1 MSSAS
6 AGLGHRSILT
16 SERVTVRGSR
26 RRRTLTVSAQCSGVS
41 FRQACVAVRRPSFIW
56 RKASSNGRK
65 EEVGRF
71 FIAPSHNRPRH
82 ISHVRILIAVARR
95 LRSTMSQPENGSLSS
110 TSRHT
115 QTGRQSPT
123 EIDGVHRH
131 HDPHLWRDLDHASL
145 PLSAPRDRHEIRDR
159 RCHSRARGSCPHLL
173 HEWTCDLDLRR
184 QAADRVAGLHRVR
197 TFVQRRVPGTRV
209 RRTPIRVSGK
219 ISLLV
224 GRFTAGR
231 RRNAG
236 VGRCEGSLTGSRAT
250 KESNSH
256 TSLRQRTQVS
266 KRVS

>member
-145 PLSAPRDRHEIRDR
+145 PLSAPRDRHEIRDGDAT
-159 RCHSRARGSCPHLL
+159 HAHAARARTFFMNGLVTWTFEDKRPIESLAFIVSALL
-173 HEWTCDLDLRR
+173 SKGVSPEHVSAGPRS
-184 QAADRVAGLHRVR
+184 ASVARSR
-197 TFVQRRVPGTRV
+197 YW
-209 RRTPIRVSGK
+209 S
-219 ISLLV
+219 
-224 GRFTAGR
+224 A
-231 RRNAG
+231 
-236 VGRCEGSLTGSRAT
+236 GSRPVGDVT
-250 KESNSH
+250 LE
-256 TSLRQRTQVS
+256 
-266 KRVS
+266 